1 MLSINFLTSITAI
14 EAEEEN
20 LAGVDVDVDVDEGE
34 ILGICW
40 YYQNLLTSTS
50 TILSSLTVISLFIDW
65 LI

>member
-20 LAGVDVDVDVDEGE
+20 LAGVDVDVGEGE